1 MKRKVLSFI
10 AVFVS
15 LSAIAFAQDNEIKI
29 PTDLYKISDYGRN
42 LDIYHTER
50 GSSTLT
56 SVWGYVIQT
65 NIYYRNNIKTCYL
78 VFDLYSEE
86 NANDKFYSVI
96 FSDKKENNK
105 VANNVRIIYSNSS
118 TTSYTYNEAE
128 KVYYRFV
135 NDKEHKDYVTGKQ
148 YTFKNII
155 TYQVENYTL
164 NDGENKGRQDIKNV
178 GSGTGYYI
186 TDGYAVE
193 INWKKSCR
201 ECQTEYTYLD
211 GKEIDVND
219 GNTFIQIQPKG
230 ESLEIS

>member
-15 LSAIAFAQDNEIKI
+15 LSAIVFAQDNEIKI

-56 SVWGYVIQT
+56 SVWGYIIQT

-78 VFDLYSEE
+78 VFDLYSDE

-105 VANNVRIIYSNSS
+105 VVLNINLANNGEKLFKESDATIHLRNLQNVARRQHRLSDTEIDSLIKLIEDTKFQVYVRFNSGNNNYYSLS
-118 TTSYTYNEAE
+118 
-128 KVYYRFV
+128 R
-135 NDKEHKDYVTGKQ
+135 KDFSKKQ
-148 YTFKNII
+148 AKAL
-155 TYQVENYTL
+155 YTL
-164 NDGENKGRQDIKNV
+164 LEFYKEIKN
-178 GSGTGYYI
+178 
-186 TDGYAVE
+186 
-193 INWKKSCR
+193 K
-201 ECQTEYTYLD
+201 
-211 GKEIDVND
+211 
-219 GNTFIQIQPKG
+219 
-230 ESLEIS
+230 

>member
-1 MKRKVLSFI
+1 MHSKETIFINALYYYKIKKVNGEKMKRKVLSFI

-15 LSAIAFAQDNEIKI
+15 LSAIVFVQDNEIKI

-105 VANNVRIIYSNSS
+105 VVLNINLADNGEKLFKESDATIHLRNLQNVARRQHRLSDSEVDSLIKLIEDNKFQVYVRFNSGNNNYYSLS
-118 TTSYTYNEAE
+118 
-128 KVYYRFV
+128 R
-135 NDKEHKDYVTGKQ
+135 KDFSKKQ
-148 YTFKNII
+148 AKAL
-155 TYQVENYTL
+155 YTL
-164 NDGENKGRQDIKNV
+164 LKFYKEIKN
-178 GSGTGYYI
+178 
-186 TDGYAVE
+186 
-193 INWKKSCR
+193 K
-201 ECQTEYTYLD
+201 
-211 GKEIDVND
+211 
-219 GNTFIQIQPKG
+219 
-230 ESLEIS
+230 

>member
-1 MKRKVLSFI
+1 MHSKETIFINALYYYKIKKVNGEKMKRKVLSFI

-15 LSAIAFAQDNEIKI
+15 LSAIVFVQDNEIKI

-105 VANNVRIIYSNSS
+105 VVLNINLANNGEKLFKESDATIHLRNLQNVARRQHRLSDTEIKLIEDNKFQVYVRFNSGNNNYYSLS
-118 TTSYTYNEAE
+118 
-128 KVYYRFV
+128 R
-135 NDKEHKDYVTGKQ
+135 KDFSKKQ
-148 YTFKNII
+148 VKAL
-155 TYQVENYTL
+155 YTL
-164 NDGENKGRQDIKNV
+164 LKFYKEIKN
-178 GSGTGYYI
+178 
-186 TDGYAVE
+186 
-193 INWKKSCR
+193 K
-201 ECQTEYTYLD
+201 
-211 GKEIDVND
+211 
-219 GNTFIQIQPKG
+219 
-230 ESLEIS
+230 

>member
-1 MKRKVLSFI
+1 MHSKETIFINALYYYKIKKVKEKKMKRKVLSFI

-78 VFDLYSEE
+78 VFDLYSDE
-86 NANDKFYSVI
+86 NASDKFYSVI

-105 VANNVRIIYSNSS
+105 VVLNINMANNGEKLFKESDATIHLRNLQNVARRQHRLSDSEVDSLIKLIEDNKFQVYVRFNSGNNNYYSLS
-118 TTSYTYNEAE
+118 
-128 KVYYRFV
+128 R
-135 NDKEHKDYVTGKQ
+135 KDFSKKQ
-148 YTFKNII
+148 AKAL
-155 TYQVENYTL
+155 YTL
-164 NDGENKGRQDIKNV
+164 LKFYKEIKN
-178 GSGTGYYI
+178 
-186 TDGYAVE
+186 
-193 INWKKSCR
+193 K
-201 ECQTEYTYLD
+201 
-211 GKEIDVND
+211 
-219 GNTFIQIQPKG
+219 
-230 ESLEIS
+230 

>member
-15 LSAIAFAQDNEIKI
+15 LSAIVFVQDNEIKI
-29 PTDLYKISDYGRN
+29 PTDLYKISDYDRN

-105 VANNVRIIYSNSS
+105 VVLNINLADNGEKLFKESDATIHLRNLQNVARRQHRLSDSEVDSLIKLIED
-118 TTSYTYNEAE
+118 TKF
-128 KVYYRFV
+128 KVYVRF
-135 NDKEHKDYVTGKQ
+135 NSGNNNYYSLSRKDFSKKQ
-148 YTFKNII
+148 AKAL
-155 TYQVENYTL
+155 YTL
-164 NDGENKGRQDIKNV
+164 LKFYKEIKN
-178 GSGTGYYI
+178 
-186 TDGYAVE
+186 
-193 INWKKSCR
+193 K
-201 ECQTEYTYLD
+201 
-211 GKEIDVND
+211 
-219 GNTFIQIQPKG
+219 
-230 ESLEIS
+230 

>member
-78 VFDLYSEE
+78 VFDLYSDE

-105 VANNVRIIYSNSS
+105 VVLNINLANNG
-118 TTSYTYNEAE
+118 E
-128 KVYYRFV
+128 KLF
-135 NDKEHKDYVTGKQ
+135 KESDATIHLRNLQNVAR
-148 YTFKNII
+148 
-155 TYQVENYTL
+155 
-164 NDGENKGRQDIKNV
+164 RQHRLSD
-178 GSGTGYYI
+178 T
-186 TDGYAVE
+186 
-193 INWKKSCR
+193 
-201 ECQTEYTYLD
+201 
-211 GKEIDVND
+211 EIDSLIKLIEDNKFQVYVRFNS
-219 GNTFIQIQPKG
+219 GNNNYY
-230 ESLEIS
+230 SLLNLTYT

>member
-1 MKRKVLSFI
+1 MHSKETIFINALYYYKIKKVNGEKMKRKVLCFI

-15 LSAIAFAQDNEIKI
+15 LSAIVFVQDNEIKI

-105 VANNVRIIYSNSS
+105 VVLNINLADNGEKLFKESDATIHLRNLQNVARRQHRLSDTEIDSLIKLIED
-118 TTSYTYNEAE
+118 TKF
-128 KVYYRFV
+128 KVYVRF
-135 NDKEHKDYVTGKQ
+135 NSGNNNYYSLSRKDFSKKQ
-148 YTFKNII
+148 AKAL
-155 TYQVENYTL
+155 YTL
-164 NDGENKGRQDIKNV
+164 LKFYKEIKN
-178 GSGTGYYI
+178 
-186 TDGYAVE
+186 
-193 INWKKSCR
+193 K
-201 ECQTEYTYLD
+201 
-211 GKEIDVND
+211 
-219 GNTFIQIQPKG
+219 
-230 ESLEIS
+230 

>member
-78 VFDLYSEE
+78 VFDLYSDE

-105 VANNVRIIYSNSS
+105 VVLNINMANNGEKLFKESDATIHLRNLQNVARRQHRLSDSEVDSLIKLIEDNKFQVYVRFNSGNNNYYSLS
-118 TTSYTYNEAE
+118 
-128 KVYYRFV
+128 R
-135 NDKEHKDYVTGKQ
+135 KDFSKKQ
-148 YTFKNII
+148 AKAL
-155 TYQVENYTL
+155 YTL
-164 NDGENKGRQDIKNV
+164 LKFYKEIKN
-178 GSGTGYYI
+178 
-186 TDGYAVE
+186 
-193 INWKKSCR
+193 K
-201 ECQTEYTYLD
+201 
-211 GKEIDVND
+211 
-219 GNTFIQIQPKG
+219 
-230 ESLEIS
+230 

>member
-78 VFDLYSEE
+78 VFDLYSDE
-86 NANDKFYSVI
+86 NASDKFYSVI

-105 VANNVRIIYSNSS
+105 VVLNINMANNGEKLFKESDATIHLRNLQNVARRQHRLSDSEVDSLIKLIEDNKFQVYVRFNSGNNNYYSLS
-118 TTSYTYNEAE
+118 
-128 KVYYRFV
+128 R
-135 NDKEHKDYVTGKQ
+135 KDFSKKQ
-148 YTFKNII
+148 AKAL
-155 TYQVENYTL
+155 YTL
-164 NDGENKGRQDIKNV
+164 LKFYKEIKN
-178 GSGTGYYI
+178 
-186 TDGYAVE
+186 
-193 INWKKSCR
+193 K
-201 ECQTEYTYLD
+201 
-211 GKEIDVND
+211 
-219 GNTFIQIQPKG
+219 
-230 ESLEIS
+230 

>member
-1 MKRKVLSFI
+1 MHSKETIFINALYYYKIKKVNGEKMKRKVLSFI

-15 LSAIAFAQDNEIKI
+15 LSAIVFVQDNEIKI

-105 VANNVRIIYSNSS
+105 VVLNINLADNGEKLFKESDATIHLRNLQNVARRQHRLSDTEIDSLIKLIEDNKFQVYVRFNSGNNNYYSLS
-118 TTSYTYNEAE
+118 
-128 KVYYRFV
+128 R
-135 NDKEHKDYVTGKQ
+135 KDFSKKQ
-148 YTFKNII
+148 VKAL
-155 TYQVENYTL
+155 YTL
-164 NDGENKGRQDIKNV
+164 LKFYKEIKN
-178 GSGTGYYI
+178 
-186 TDGYAVE
+186 
-193 INWKKSCR
+193 K
-201 ECQTEYTYLD
+201 
-211 GKEIDVND
+211 
-219 GNTFIQIQPKG
+219 
-230 ESLEIS
+230 

>member
-1 MKRKVLSFI
+1 MHSKETIFINALYYYKIKKVNGEKMKRKVLSFI

-15 LSAIAFAQDNEIKI
+15 LSAIVFVQDNEIKI

-86 NANDKFYSVI
+86 NARDKFYSVI

-105 VANNVRIIYSNSS
+105 VVLNINLADNGEKLFKEGDATIHLRNLQNVARRQHRLSDSEIDSLIKLIEDNKFQVYVRFNSGNNNYYSLS
-118 TTSYTYNEAE
+118 
-128 KVYYRFV
+128 R
-135 NDKEHKDYVTGKQ
+135 KDFSKKQ
-148 YTFKNII
+148 VKAL
-155 TYQVENYTL
+155 YTL
-164 NDGENKGRQDIKNV
+164 LKFYKEIKN
-178 GSGTGYYI
+178 
-186 TDGYAVE
+186 
-193 INWKKSCR
+193 K
-201 ECQTEYTYLD
+201 
-211 GKEIDVND
+211 
-219 GNTFIQIQPKG
+219 
-230 ESLEIS
+230 

>member
-1 MKRKVLSFI
+1 MHSKETIFINALYYYKIKKVNGEKMKRKVLSFI

-15 LSAIAFAQDNEIKI
+15 LSAIVFVQDNEIKI

-56 SVWGYVIQT
+56 SVWGYIIQT

-105 VANNVRIIYSNSS
+105 VVLNINLADNGEKLFKESDATIHLRNLQNVARRQHRLSDTEIDSLIKLIEDNKFQVYVRFNSGNNNYYSLS
-118 TTSYTYNEAE
+118 
-128 KVYYRFV
+128 R
-135 NDKEHKDYVTGKQ
+135 KDFSKKQ
-148 YTFKNII
+148 VKAL
-155 TYQVENYTL
+155 YTL
-164 NDGENKGRQDIKNV
+164 LKFYKEIKN
-178 GSGTGYYI
+178 
-186 TDGYAVE
+186 
-193 INWKKSCR
+193 K
-201 ECQTEYTYLD
+201 
-211 GKEIDVND
+211 
-219 GNTFIQIQPKG
+219 
-230 ESLEIS
+230 

>member
-1 MKRKVLSFI
+1 MHSKETVFINALYYYEIKKVKEKKMKRKVLSFI

-105 VANNVRIIYSNSS
+105 VVLNINLANNGEKLFKESDATIHLRNLQNVARRQHRLSDTEIKLIEDNKFQVYVRFNSGNNNYYSLS
-118 TTSYTYNEAE
+118 
-128 KVYYRFV
+128 R
-135 NDKEHKDYVTGKQ
+135 KDFSKKQ
-148 YTFKNII
+148 VKAL
-155 TYQVENYTL
+155 YTL
-164 NDGENKGRQDIKNV
+164 LKFYKEIKN
-178 GSGTGYYI
+178 
-186 TDGYAVE
+186 
-193 INWKKSCR
+193 K
-201 ECQTEYTYLD
+201 
-211 GKEIDVND
+211 
-219 GNTFIQIQPKG
+219 
-230 ESLEIS
+230 

>member
-78 VFDLYSEE
+78 VFDLYSDE
-86 NANDKFYSVI
+86 NASDKFYSVI

-105 VANNVRIIYSNSS
+105 VVLNINLANNGEKLFKESDATIHLRNLQNVARRQHRLSDSEVDSLIKLIEDNKFQVYVRFNSGNNNYYSLS
-118 TTSYTYNEAE
+118 
-128 KVYYRFV
+128 R
-135 NDKEHKDYVTGKQ
+135 KDFSKKQ
-148 YTFKNII
+148 AKAL
-155 TYQVENYTL
+155 YTL
-164 NDGENKGRQDIKNV
+164 LKFYKEIKN
-178 GSGTGYYI
+178 
-186 TDGYAVE
+186 
-193 INWKKSCR
+193 K
-201 ECQTEYTYLD
+201 
-211 GKEIDVND
+211 
-219 GNTFIQIQPKG
+219 
-230 ESLEIS
+230 

>member
-78 VFDLYSEE
+78 VFDLYSDE

-105 VANNVRIIYSNSS
+105 VVLNINLANNGEKLFKESDATIHLRNLQNVARRQHRLSDSEVDSLIKLIEDNKFQVYVRFNSGNNNYYSLS
-118 TTSYTYNEAE
+118 
-128 KVYYRFV
+128 R
-135 NDKEHKDYVTGKQ
+135 KDFSKKQ
-148 YTFKNII
+148 AKAL
-155 TYQVENYTL
+155 YTL
-164 NDGENKGRQDIKNV
+164 LKFYKEIKN
-178 GSGTGYYI
+178 
-186 TDGYAVE
+186 
-193 INWKKSCR
+193 K
-201 ECQTEYTYLD
+201 
-211 GKEIDVND
+211 
-219 GNTFIQIQPKG
+219 
-230 ESLEIS
+230 

>member
-15 LSAIAFAQDNEIKI
+15 LSAIVFAQDNEIKI

-78 VFDLYSEE
+78 VFDLYSDE
-86 NANDKFYSVI
+86 NASDKFYSVI

-105 VANNVRIIYSNSS
+105 VVLNINMANNGEKLFKESDATIHLRNLQNVARRQHRLSDSEVDSLIKLIEDNKFQVYVRFNSGNNNYYSLS
-118 TTSYTYNEAE
+118 
-128 KVYYRFV
+128 R
-135 NDKEHKDYVTGKQ
+135 KDFSKKQ
-148 YTFKNII
+148 AKAL
-155 TYQVENYTL
+155 YTL
-164 NDGENKGRQDIKNV
+164 LKFYKEIKN
-178 GSGTGYYI
+178 
-186 TDGYAVE
+186 
-193 INWKKSCR
+193 K
-201 ECQTEYTYLD
+201 
-211 GKEIDVND
+211 
-219 GNTFIQIQPKG
+219 
-230 ESLEIS
+230 

>member
-1 MKRKVLSFI
+1 MHSKETIFINALYYYEIKKVNGEKMKRKVLSFI

-15 LSAIAFAQDNEIKI
+15 LSAIVFVQDNEIKI

-78 VFDLYSEE
+78 VFDLYSDE

-105 VANNVRIIYSNSS
+105 VVLNINLADNGEKLFKESDVTIHLRNLQNVARRQHRLSDTEIDSLIKLIEDNKFQVYVRFNSGNNNYYSLS
-118 TTSYTYNEAE
+118 
-128 KVYYRFV
+128 R
-135 NDKEHKDYVTGKQ
+135 KDFSKR
-148 YTFKNII
+148 
-155 TYQVENYTL
+155 QVKALYTL
-164 NDGENKGRQDIKNV
+164 LKFYKEIKN
-178 GSGTGYYI
+178 
-186 TDGYAVE
+186 
-193 INWKKSCR
+193 K
-201 ECQTEYTYLD
+201 
-211 GKEIDVND
+211 
-219 GNTFIQIQPKG
+219 
-230 ESLEIS
+230 

>member
-1 MKRKVLSFI
+1 MHSKETIFINALYYYEIKKVKEKKMKRKVLSFI

-15 LSAIAFAQDNEIKI
+15 LSAIVFAQDNEIKI

-105 VANNVRIIYSNSS
+105 VVLNINLADNGEKLFKESDATIHLRNLQNVARRQHRLSDSEVDSLIKLIEDNKS
-118 TTSYTYNEAE
+118 
-128 KVYYRFV
+128 KVYVRF
-135 NDKEHKDYVTGKQ
+135 NSGNNNYYSLSRKDFSKKQ
-148 YTFKNII
+148 VKAL
-155 TYQVENYTL
+155 YTL
-164 NDGENKGRQDIKNV
+164 LKFYKEIKN
-178 GSGTGYYI
+178 
-186 TDGYAVE
+186 
-193 INWKKSCR
+193 K
-201 ECQTEYTYLD
+201 
-211 GKEIDVND
+211 
-219 GNTFIQIQPKG
+219 
-230 ESLEIS
+230 

>member
-15 LSAIAFAQDNEIKI
+15 LSAIVFAQDNEIKI

-56 SVWGYVIQT
+56 SVWGYAIQT

-86 NANDKFYSVI
+86 NARDKFYSVI

-105 VANNVRIIYSNSS
+105 VVLNINLADNGEKLFKESDATIHLRNLQNVARRQHRLSDSEVDSLIKLIEDNKF
-118 TTSYTYNEAE
+118 
-128 KVYYRFV
+128 KVYVRF
-135 NDKEHKDYVTGKQ
+135 NSGNNNYYSLSRKDFSKKQ
-148 YTFKNII
+148 VKAL
-155 TYQVENYTL
+155 YTL
-164 NDGENKGRQDIKNV
+164 LKFYKEIKN
-178 GSGTGYYI
+178 
-186 TDGYAVE
+186 
-193 INWKKSCR
+193 K
-201 ECQTEYTYLD
+201 
-211 GKEIDVND
+211 
-219 GNTFIQIQPKG
+219 
-230 ESLEIS
+230 

>member
-42 LDIYHTER
+42 LDIYHTAK

-78 VFDLYSEE
+78 VFDLYSDE
-86 NANDKFYSVI
+86 NARDKFYSVM

-105 VANNVRIIYSNSS
+105 VVLNINLADNGEKLFKESDATIHLRNLQNVARRQHRLSDSEVDSLIKLIEDNKFQVYVRFNSGNNNYYSLS
-118 TTSYTYNEAE
+118 
-128 KVYYRFV
+128 R
-135 NDKEHKDYVTGKQ
+135 KDFSKKQ
-148 YTFKNII
+148 VKAL
-155 TYQVENYTL
+155 YTL
-164 NDGENKGRQDIKNV
+164 LKFYKEIKN
-178 GSGTGYYI
+178 
-186 TDGYAVE
+186 
-193 INWKKSCR
+193 K
-201 ECQTEYTYLD
+201 
-211 GKEIDVND
+211 
-219 GNTFIQIQPKG
+219 
-230 ESLEIS
+230 

>member
-15 LSAIAFAQDNEIKI
+15 LSAIVFAQDNEIKI

-56 SVWGYVIQT
+56 SVWGYIIQT

-78 VFDLYSEE
+78 VFDLYSDE

-105 VANNVRIIYSNSS
+105 VVLNINLADNGEKLFKESDATIHLRNLQNVARRQHRLSDSEIDSLIKLIEDNKFQVYVRFNSGNNNYYSLS
-118 TTSYTYNEAE
+118 
-128 KVYYRFV
+128 R
-135 NDKEHKDYVTGKQ
+135 KDFSKKQ
-148 YTFKNII
+148 AKAL
-155 TYQVENYTL
+155 YTL
-164 NDGENKGRQDIKNV
+164 LKFYKEIKN
-178 GSGTGYYI
+178 
-186 TDGYAVE
+186 
-193 INWKKSCR
+193 K
-201 ECQTEYTYLD
+201 
-211 GKEIDVND
+211 
-219 GNTFIQIQPKG
+219 
-230 ESLEIS
+230 

>member
-10 AVFVS
+10 AFVS

-78 VFDLYSEE
+78 VFDLYSDE
-86 NANDKFYSVI
+86 NASDKFYSVI

-105 VANNVRIIYSNSS
+105 VVLNINMANNGEKLFKESDATIHLRNLQNVARRQHRLSDSEVDSLIKLIEDNKFQVYVRFNSGNNNYYSLS
-118 TTSYTYNEAE
+118 
-128 KVYYRFV
+128 R
-135 NDKEHKDYVTGKQ
+135 KDFSKKQ
-148 YTFKNII
+148 AKAL
-155 TYQVENYTL
+155 YTL
-164 NDGENKGRQDIKNV
+164 LKFYKEIKN
-178 GSGTGYYI
+178 
-186 TDGYAVE
+186 
-193 INWKKSCR
+193 K
-201 ECQTEYTYLD
+201 
-211 GKEIDVND
+211 
-219 GNTFIQIQPKG
+219 
-230 ESLEIS
+230 

>member
-15 LSAIAFAQDNEIKI
+15 LSAIAYAQDNEIKI

-78 VFDLYSEE
+78 VFDLYSDE
-86 NANDKFYSVI
+86 NASDKFYSVI

-105 VANNVRIIYSNSS
+105 VVLNINMANNGEKLFKESDATIHLRNLQNVARRQHRLSDSEVDSLIKLIEDNKFQVYVRFNSGNNNYYSLS
-118 TTSYTYNEAE
+118 
-128 KVYYRFV
+128 R
-135 NDKEHKDYVTGKQ
+135 KDFSKKQ
-148 YTFKNII
+148 AKAL
-155 TYQVENYTL
+155 YTL
-164 NDGENKGRQDIKNV
+164 LKFYKEIKN
-178 GSGTGYYI
+178 
-186 TDGYAVE
+186 
-193 INWKKSCR
+193 K
-201 ECQTEYTYLD
+201 
-211 GKEIDVND
+211 
-219 GNTFIQIQPKG
+219 
-230 ESLEIS
+230 